1 MLKTSK
7 TTILLAGVFFAQTLA
22 LPAFAQAQ
30 NIGVVDKVK
39 LYSAYPRLKSAA
51 DEIKKDEERIH
62 SLIERSNKEFDTAKK
77 AKKPEAELTGLHKS
91 LQGKIDDEFKKFQS
105 KAMTLEKQLE
115 TELDNAIKAEAGS
128 KNLTAVL
135 DKSAVL
141 LGGTDITDG
150 VAKRLASSATVTG
163 ASDTQTK

>member
-7 TTILLAGVFFAQTLA
+7 TLVVLTGVIFAQTLA
-22 LPAFAQAQ
+22 APVFAQAA
-30 NIGVVDKVK
+30 IGVVDKVK

-51 DEIKKDEERIH
+51 EDIKKDEERIH

-77 AKKPEAELTGLHKS
+77 AKKPEQELNGLHKR
-91 LQGKIDDEFKKFQS
+91 LQGQIDEEFKKFQD
-105 KAMTLEKQLE
+105 KALNMEKQLE
-115 TELDNAIKAEAGS
+115 SELDNAIKAEAKTKS
-128 KNLTAVL
+128 LTAVL

-150 VAKRLASSATVTG
+150 VAQRLASSPTVTG
-163 ASDTQTK
+163 GNAPATK